1 MSVNFKNL
9 NSINVKLEQYK
20 NSKLLIVTKNQQIE
34 DIKLLYEKGYSF
46 FGENRIQEAK
56 KKYFHLDFKK
66 DIKLSLIGPIQSN
79 KLVDALEIFD
89 SIQSIDRIKIID
101 LISKIKKTNKHILT
115 EEFFLQVNI
124 GNEKQKSGFRI
135 EEIEKIYKYS
145 ISLNLPIVGF
155 MCIPPNNDNSDFY
168 FQKMLELRNRIN
180 PNLLLSMGMSN
191 DFKIALQNK
200 SDIIRIGSLI
210 FND

>member
-1 MSVNFKNL
+1 
-9 NSINVKLEQYK
+9 
-20 NSKLLIVTKNQQIE
+20 
-34 DIKLLYEKGYSF
+34 
-46 FGENRIQEAK
+46 
-56 KKYFHLDFKK
+56 
-66 DIKLSLIGPIQSN
+66 
-79 KLVDALEIFD
+79 
-89 SIQSIDRIKIID
+89 
-101 LISKIKKTNKHILT
+101 
-115 EEFFLQVNI
+115 
-124 GNEKQKSGFRI
+124 
-135 EEIEKIYKYS
+135 
-145 ISLNLPIVGF
+145 